1 MAAPN
6 EATSGRG
13 AQAPRFPPTK
23 ATMTELQ
30 ATQIINLLT
39 TLCGI
44 GRVSLVALLLGVG
57 LVIGGIYWKGRL
69 G

>member
-1 MAAPN
+1 MVALTN
-6 EATSGRG
+6 DKSGRG
-13 AQAPRFPPTK
+13 AQAPRFPQAKT
-23 ATMTELQ
+23 TMTELQ

>member
-1 MAAPN
+1 
-6 EATSGRG
+6 
-13 AQAPRFPPTK
+13 
-23 ATMTELQ
+23 MTELQ